1 MESVIVQRPA
11 SPEDGVPESWRL
23 GPGDEIRFGRGGA
36 GSAVEVALG
45 DPGVPRVA
53 GEIAAAEDYWLLTNL
68 GAELTYVVENPEGGG
83 EFVKVPPGRTRAP
96 IPFEFARLMV
106 PVATGTADLLVFAP
120 EHLHLD
126 PARPQDGERTARS
139 FSLDES
145 AKYFLVLV
153 ALCEPRL
160 RAPST
165 TAVPSLGAVV
175 QRLRDVPGCEEL
187 TRTAV
192 EFHVDY
198 LAQHKLRVRER
209 ERDDPG
215 SDKQDRL
222 AHRRQALVSLAL
234 RFGLVDADHLGLLPS
249 RPSRG
254 DRERT

>member
-11 SPEDGVPESWRL
+11 TPEDRAPESWGL
-23 GPGDEIRFGRGGA
+23 GPGDEMRFGRGGA
-36 GSAVEVALG
+36 GSDVEVALH

-53 GEIAAAEDYWLLTNL
+53 GEIAAAD
-68 GAELTYVVENPEGGG
+68 P
-83 EFVKVPPGRTRAP
+83 
-96 IPFEFARLMV
+96 
-106 PVATGTADLLVFAP
+106 
-120 EHLHLD
+120 HLD
-126 PARPQDGERTARS
+126 PTRPRDGERTVRS

-165 TAVPSLGAVV
+165 TSVPSLGAVV

-192 EFHVDY
+192 EFHVEY
-198 LAQHKLRVRER
+198 LARHKLRVRER
-209 ERDDPG
+209 ERDHRD
-215 SDKQDRL
+215 SDEQDRL

-234 RFGLVDADHLGLLPS
+234 RFGLVDADHLGLLPP

-254 DRERT
+254 ARERS